1 MLNILWLFISYILG
15 SLPFGYIISRLSGKN
30 ILEIGWRKTS
40 GSNVFRNVGMWQG
53 VLTGALDLLKGS
65 VAVFGAQKLGLSPEI
80 QILSGLAAVCGHN
93 WSVFLKFAG
102 GRGIGTFCGALLFFS
117 PKMLGLALVL
127 FGIFALLWDSSI
139 ATLIALFAI
148 IFTSI
153 KLGQFHSTGIFTLIS
168 LAPILIKRLSPIAEI
183 PKAKN
188 RITLLMR
195 RLLLDGDEAKEE
207 WRIKRIIKKISERKG
222 K

>member
-1 MLNILWLFISYILG
+1 MLNIVWVFISYILG

-40 GSNVFRNVGMWQG
+40 GSNVFRNVGIWQG
-53 VLTGALDLLKGS
+53 VLTAILDVLKGS
-65 VAVFGAQKLGLSPEI
+65 VAVFGAQKLGLSPEA

-93 WSVFLKFAG
+93 WSIFLKFAG

-139 ATLIALFAI
+139 ATLMALFAI
-148 IFTSI
+148 VFVSI
-153 KLGQFHSTGIFTLIS
+153 KLGQFHPTGIFVSIS
-168 LAPILIKRLSPIAEI
+168 LMPIFIKRLSPIGEI
-183 PKAKN
+183 IKLKGKEN
-188 RITLLMR
+188 LLIS
-195 RLLLDGDEAKEE
+195 RLFFDRDEAKEG
-207 WRIKRIIKKISERKG
+207 WRIKRIVKKISGRKG